1 MDAVAELIKR
11 LDCIV
16 VDAEEKSMNATV
28 VWPGKDWDN
37 KPEYGGGKRTS
48 ATFQLEDGTEVKV
61 NSSNPN
67 SPKAMFL
74 KGLKKGDT
82 VALEHNK
89 ARGDI
94 SEFYDIDTWALIAGG
109 VGGGGKKEESSTF
122 MEDFE
127 ASRNRAKWFQEQGI
141 KLATELYAD
150 MAKLEGLEVESIRDF
165 EEEIGYAIFQRGGAL
180 GVSLHMDMINKGHR

>member
-1 MDAVAELIKR
+1 MNAVAELIKR

-67 SPKAMFL
+67 SPRAMFL

-94 SEFYDIDTWALIAGG
+94 PEFYDIDTWALIAGDA
-109 VGGGGKKEESSTF
+109 GGGGKKEESSTF

-127 ASRNRAKWFQEQGI
+127 KSRKRAKWFQEQGI
-141 KLATELYAD
+141 KLAEELF
-150 MAKLEGLEVESIRDF
+150 VEYTDISTPLTNNEDQIAVF
-165 EEEIGYAIFQRGGAL
+165 ERGGAI
-180 GVSLHMDMINKGHR
+180 GTSLHMDMISKGHR